1 MLDNFITIAFKN
13 NISDNQAV
21 KILHNSDVIY
31 QGLIFEERSF
41 EIERCREHNTLT
53 IEGASIEDIN
63 DVRMFNLGSKK
74 LIQLFDNT
82 DNKLKLDYEFPVFPW
97 LHQKL
102 NFGWIVKSI

>member
-1 MLDNFITIAFKN
+1 MLDNFITIAFEN
-13 NISDNQAV
+13 NISNNQDI
-21 KILHNSDVIY
+21 KIMHNSDIIY

-53 IEGASIEDIN
+53 IEGTSIEHIN
-63 DVRMFNLGSKK
+63 DVRMFNLGSKELK
-74 LIQLFDNT
+74 QLFDYT
-82 DNKLKLDYEFPVFPW
+82 DNKLVMEYEFPVFPW